1 MLMVNRIGR
10 SMLMFLLPAK
20 IKFRKSY
27 KSVQSFS
34 RTPFLTEH
42 ISKKLTFSKFILQS
56 EEKKKFNR
64 AFD

>member
-10 SMLMFLLPAK
+10 SMLMFLLPA
-20 IKFRKSY
+20 KFRKSY

-42 ISKKLTFSKFILQS
+42 INKKLTFSKFILQS
-56 EEKKKFNR
+56 EEKKNFNR